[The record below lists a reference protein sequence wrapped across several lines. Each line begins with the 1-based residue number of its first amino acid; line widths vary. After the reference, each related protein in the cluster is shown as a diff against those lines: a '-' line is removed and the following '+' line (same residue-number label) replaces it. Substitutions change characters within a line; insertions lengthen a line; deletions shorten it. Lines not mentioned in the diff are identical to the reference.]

1 MALIDIKET
10 DVTVSEIAIDR
21 VIADPNQ
28 PRRVFDNEK
37 IKELAS
43 SIKQQGLIS
52 PITVREEGDKFIVV
66 AGERRYRAHLINKS
80 STINCILYTGDN
92 YASISVV
99 ENLQREDLK
108 PVEEARGVK
117 SLMEEMGLS
126 QSKAGDLLGKSRVAI
141 NQLVKIVSLP
151 SEIQEESLTLDTSKA
166 VLIELALLTDK
177 ELVLKL
183 WKKAKK
189 GTLTVL
195 DIRNAKAVDKKPSTK
210 AGSTKSLHTKAINSS
225 YLAVKNFT
233 GVEKSDLTE
242 GQKAELEELKKYWD
256 GIFSR
261 LID

>member
-189 GTLTVL
+189 GKLTVAE
-195 DIRNAKAVDKKPSTK
+195 IRNAKPISKEKE
-210 AGSTKSLHTKAINSS
+210 AGKGANKTRQSKAIHSS
-225 YLAVKNFT
+225 YSA
-233 GVEKSDLTE
+233 VEKFKDVVKDDLTE
-242 GQKAELEELKKYWD
+242 AQKVELEELKKYWD
-256 GIFSR
+256 EVFSR